1 MQLDANNLGDDRQAI
16 TAVATLLFGLGAR
29 LAGAP
34 LPEGERKELYKV
46 VRGSP
51 RPNVQGRVDD
61 ALEWLQKRYR
71 PSIITGVPR
80 QQASAETTN

>member
-16 TAVATLLFGLGAR
+16 PAVATLLFGLGAR

-34 LPEGERKELYKV
+34 LTEGERNELLKF

-51 RPNVQGRVDD
+51 RTNVQGRVDD

-71 PSIITGVPR
+71 PSIITGIAR
-80 QQASAETTN
+80 